1 MQMEINTQPE
11 KLSLPSK
18 TEELL
23 RTVLQK
29 TATLLDVEED
39 AEVTAIFQGKYS
51 TRYPALVNGIN
62 IVFINSTPQAE
73 LLLSEVVHEEAA

>member
-1 MQMEINTQPE
+1 MTKKQLLQA
-11 KLSLPSK
+11 LSI
-18 TEELL
+18 
-23 RTVLQK
+23 
-29 TATLLDVEED
+29 VEED

-51 TRYPALVNGIN
+51 TRYPAFN

>member
-1 MQMEINTQPE
+1 MTKKQLLQA
-11 KLSLPSK
+11 LSI
-18 TEELL
+18 
-23 RTVLQK
+23 
-29 TATLLDVEED
+29 VEED

-73 LLLSEVVHEEAA
+73 LLLS

>member
-1 MQMEINTQPE
+1 MTKKQLLQA
-11 KLSLPSK
+11 LSI
-18 TEELL
+18 
-23 RTVLQK
+23 
-29 TATLLDVEED
+29 VEED

-73 LLLSEVVHEEAA
+73 LLLSELVNEEAA